1 MPDPAPVRPRRF
13 YTAVDTAPTTGG
25 GFAVRLDG
33 RTPKSPAGAP
43 LHLPTRALA
52 ELCAAEWA
60 AQGDVVEP
68 GSMPAVRLAFTALD
82 RGADARD
89 ALADEVARY
98 AGSDGIAYFADAPD
112 ALVDRQAARWG
123 PWLDWARD
131 ELHAPLVRAEG
142 VVHRP
147 QPPAA
152 LDRVRALALEQDAF
166 GLTGLAYAC
175 ALFGSAV
182 LALAV
187 ARSALSGADAHDLA
201 RLDEAWQE
209 EQWGVDAEAAA
220 RTAGRLRDA
229 DLADRWFAALRA
241 PRPRPTAGRRSS
253 NG

>member
-1 MPDPAPVRPRRF
+1 MPDAAPARPRRF
-13 YTAVDTAPTTGG
+13 YTAVDTAPAEGG

-43 LHLPTRALA
+43 LHTPTLALA

-60 AQGDVVEP
+60 AQAETVEP
-68 GSMPAVRLAFTALD
+68 ASMPAVRLAFTALD
-82 RGADARD
+82 RGEAARG

-98 AGSDGIAYFADAPD
+98 AGSDGVAYFADAPA
-112 ALVDRQAARWG
+112 ALVQRQQELWG

-131 ELHAPLVRAEG
+131 ELGVTLLRAEG
-142 VVHRP
+142 IVHRP
-147 QPPAA
+147 QPPEA
-152 LDRVRALALEQDAF
+152 LARVRALALELDAF
-166 GLTGLAYAC
+166 GLTGLGYAC

-187 ARSALSGADAHDLA
+187 ARGALSGVSAHDLA

-209 EQWGVDAEAAA
+209 QAWGVDAEAAA

-229 DLADRWFAALRA
+229 ELADRWFAALRE
-241 PRPRPTAGRRSS
+241 G
-253 NG
+253 